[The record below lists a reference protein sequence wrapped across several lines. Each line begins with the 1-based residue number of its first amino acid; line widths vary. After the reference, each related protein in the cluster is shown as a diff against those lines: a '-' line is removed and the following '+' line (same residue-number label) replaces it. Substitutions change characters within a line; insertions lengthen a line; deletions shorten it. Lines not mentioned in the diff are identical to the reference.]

1 MMPLLLPQQE
11 EKTTRNTHKA
21 FMLRERTGN
30 SPWPKDSLRIRKRM
44 TLVKDIPWEPYPH
57 SSTHHLYILL
67 DPLLIVTLGQNHNP
81 MLYQVAKGNQS
92 WGFLMLWGNGRE
104 NQFLQENRVVQAHPG
119 RKFRN
124 AEELRPGT
132 L

>member
-81 MLYQVAKGNQS
+81 TLYLVAKDNQS
-92 WGFLMLWGNGRE
+92 GVFLCFLVMAQRTGSSKRTGRSKFTLEGNPE
-104 NQFLQENRVVQAHPG
+104 MP
-119 RKFRN
+119 KS
-124 AEELRPGT
+124 
-132 L
+132 

>member
-92 WGFLMLWGNGRE
+92 WGFLMLLGNGRE